1 MPYMIDGH
9 NLIGAMP
16 GHRLEDPDDEA
27 NLIARLQKFCAA
39 SGKAATV
46 YFDRRS
52 PGRADRLR
60 VGRLTV
66 RFVAES
72 SSADQAILAH
82 LRRLRGDARNWTVVS
97 SDGEVAAAARRAG
110 AKALMSASFL
120 RQLDG
125 TTSPGHPPEKPDSP
139 LSNEENAALL
149 REFEASRPSRRSK
162 PA

>member
-1 MPYMIDGH
+1 MIDGH

-52 PGRADRLR
+52 PSRADPPRI
-60 VGRLTV
+60 GRLTV
-66 RFVAES
+66 HFIAES
-72 SSADQAILAH
+72 SSADQAIRAH

-110 AKALMSASFL
+110 AKALTSASFL
-120 RQLDG
+120 RRLEGPTPQG
-125 TTSPGHPPEKPDSP
+125 RGSEKPDSP

-149 REFEASRPSRRSK
+149 RDFEASRPSRRSK